1 MDVCEGENIDM
12 PMTDPGEQSDE
23 EKSGH
28 VDPRAAAMELKVLGS
43 ESEGTTNTGPQLPL
57 PLPSTTTT
65 IPQQR
70 VSNIMGGPEGGAVV
84 APSPHTAEVVNG
96 HVSEGVGGGG
106 IGGGVSKNDDSVYDF
121 DPETEGDIPSGMAL
135 EDSSETS
142 HDKHS
147 DRSETSDSNVK
158 NEPELDTLD
167 DSEMAEDESVA
178 ESYEEGQDYTPIE
191 PEHNV
196 MPDNFQACVVP
207 RRGRGRPR
215 GSKNRVDGRGRGRGL
230 KFRQFNED
238 RTCTAYDLR
247 NIPDPF
253 ACQRRGRPRS
263 RFIVDLGEQNHEAWT
278 KSKEDLNIS
287 DAELTTLLLSL

>member
-28 VDPRAAAMELKVLGS
+28 VDPRAAAMELKVVVGS
-43 ESEGTTNTGPQLPL
+43 ESEGTTNTGPPPPPL
-57 PLPSTTTT
+57 PLPST
-65 IPQQR
+65 IPR

-84 APSPHTAEVVNG
+84 PSPQTAEVNG
-96 HVSEGVGGGG
+96 HVSEG
-106 IGGGVSKNDDSVYDF
+106 GVAKNDDSVYDF

-196 MPDNFQACVVP
+196 MPDNFQTCVVP